1 MVAKARKKKVKTLPR
16 KIKTGLAAAPTD
28 DFRWFCDYFRME
40 VDKKD
45 LSSIIKTYIKK
56 EFKGQEQK
64 QLLAAPEWCFTA
76 EPGVAAS
83 IHWHALGHEF
93 PEKWD
98 GQKKVNSYISRIK
111 KRVLEAAADVEEA
124 GPIIQRKSPME
135 LVKEKNYE
143 FITEIETILDDYYN
157 GIWMDIDNYS
167 VYNEMIKANLSAIG
181 GKAVVDRY
189 TPLKEELTELVEK
202 KTPDLVEGYSHMS
215 KPKQKQYLK
224 LISLIIDDASRYY
237 ASKKATRKPSKPRV
251 KSADKQVTKLNFAPE
266 SSEFKITSIN
276 PTNIIGARRL
286 YTFNVKY
293 RIITEYVCEL
303 PKGFEVRGSTIYG
316 IDANSSRAIK
326 LRKPEESLTTFLT
339 KTPAAINKFWS
350 TLTTKTIDDVN
361 GRINKDTII
370 LRALDK

>member
-1 MVAKARKKKVKTLPR
+1 MVAKTRKKKVKTLPR

-45 LSSIIKTYIKK
+45 LASIIKSYIKK
-56 EFKGQEQK
+56 HFKGDEQK
-64 QLLAAPEWCFTA
+64 LLMSAPEWCYTA

-83 IHWHALGHEF
+83 IHWQALGHEF
-93 PEKWD
+93 PIKWD
-98 GQKKVNSYISRIK
+98 GAKKVQSYIDRIK
-111 KRVLEAAADVEEA
+111 SRALDNVKEDDAAPVVT
-124 GPIIQRKSPME
+124 RRSPME
-135 LVKEKNYE
+135 LVKEKNSE
-143 FITEIETILDDYYN
+143 FISEIEVTIDMFGTKVFND
-157 GIWMDIDNYS
+157 WDNYS

-181 GKAVVDRY
+181 GKAVIDFY
-189 TPLKEELTELVEK
+189 TPLKEELEELVEK

-215 KPKQKQYLK
+215 KPQQKKYLK
-224 LISLIIDDASRYY
+224 LISSIIDDANRYY

-251 KSADKQVTKLNFAPE
+251 KSADKQVAKLNFAPE

-276 PTNIIGARRL
+276 PSNIIGARRL

-293 RIITEYVCEL
+293 RIITEYVCERSN
-303 PKGFEVRGSTIYG
+303 GFEVRGSTVYG
-316 IDANSSRAIK
+316 IDAAASRAVK
-326 LRKPEESLTTFLT
+326 LRKPEESLTAFLT
-339 KTPAAINKFWS
+339 KTPTAINKFWS